1 LAASEWSSL
10 ARLHFCNGGKAGNC
24 KAIRVKIAV
33 SRRANFVKR
42 SKSITYDAV
51 RRVALTF
58 PNVEESTSYGTP
70 ALKVKGKL
78 FVRWRNEEDPDTI
91 VLKMP
96 FDQREELMAAD
107 PETYFITDHYRNY
120 PWVLVRLSKV
130 HPDAVHELLH
140 IGYSNASPA
149 RRRLKASP
157 RSPRA

>member
-1 LAASEWSSL
+1 
-10 ARLHFCNGGKAGNC
+10 
-24 KAIRVKIAV
+24 
-33 SRRANFVKR
+33 VKR

-51 RRVALTF
+51 RRGALTF

-130 HPDAVHELLH
+130 HPDALHELLH
-140 IGYSNASPA
+140 IGYSNALPA
-149 RRRLKASP
+149 RRLRKLS
-157 RSPRA
+157 SH